1 MTHPPLP
8 GPPSD
13 GPPLLGRVSGR
24 PAYRGGLPA
33 GAAETFLAEPHVA
46 TLTTLRPDGS
56 PHVAPVRFTWDGAAG
71 LVRVLTVAASRKVRN
86 LTAAPGGGRV
96 ALCQVAGPR
105 WITFEGT
112 AAVHADP
119 ARVAEA
125 ARRYAE
131 RYGSP
136 PPAPPGR
143 VAIEIAV
150 DRLMNLY
157 T

>member
-1 MTHPPLP
+1 MTAF
-8 GPPSD
+8 GRTPS
-13 GPPLLGRVSGR
+13 
-24 PAYRGGLPA
+24 RGGPPA

-56 PHVAPVRFTWDGAAG
+56 PHVAPVRFTWDGDAG
-71 LVRVLTVAASRKVRN
+71 LVRVLTVAASRKARN
-86 LTAAPGGGRV
+86 LTAAPDGGRV
-96 ALCQVAGPR
+96 ALCQVTGPR

-112 AAVHADP
+112 AAVRADQG
-119 ARVAEA
+119 RVAEV

-143 VAIEIAV
+143 VVIEIAV
-150 DRLMNLY
+150 DRIMHLN